1 MSRKGTSRVLED
13 SMSKQDVTA
22 SPQTP
27 KKLSFPANKD
37 FPPTGGFDRT

>member
-13 SMSKQDVTA
+13 SMSKQDATA
-22 SPQTP
+22 NPQTP

-37 FPPTGGFDRT
+37 FPTTGELDRT